1 MGVTKAAVH
10 ERDASV
16 PIRTDFLTQSQE
28 FFYSLAKVYKPCSRH
43 YHSLCIN
50 LATYISR
57 TKLSHQLP

>member
-43 YHSLCIN
+43 Y
-50 LATYISR
+50 
-57 TKLSHQLP
+57 P